1 MLLHWQLY
9 NFLNTYTNNYPYNI
23 SHFIT
28 NHSLNILSAPH
39 PSSLFKTEL
48 HKGSNRKPTRSWRS
62 ERLRLPSVTLNAEVK
77 GWHLDQVSVRGGK
90 STTQQRKPYFIK
102 LENKNIILGTK
113 IKKKRNGWK
122 RGKCKWS
129 QGRDMTG
136 GLWYLCLRNEKAHTV
151 PSHLNQKP
159 IQSDLQ
165 RSTQDSFL
173 HPVVGFTFSP
183 GQSRRRVSAGENLDF
198 PTIGLFHKAAVP
210 APGEVPS

>member
-113 IKKKRNGWK
+113 IKKKKGMV
-122 RGKCKWS
+122 
-129 QGRDMTG
+129 GREASVSGHKEGT
-136 GLWYLCLRNEKAHTV
+136 WR
-151 PSHLNQKP
+151 
-159 IQSDLQ
+159 
-165 RSTQDSFL
+165 
-173 HPVVGFTFSP
+173 VVCGICASEM
-183 GQSRRRVSAGENLDF
+183 RRRTQS
-198 PTIGLFHKAAVP
+198 PRT
-210 APGEVPS
+210 